1 MDQEIAKAAQKLL
14 KKQGLN
20 FKLNTKVTA
29 GEVTEQGIKVNVEA
43 AKGGKAESVSCAIH
57 NHDGPRLI
65 ISSLTPMSFSSLS
78 VAVPTLPVWVLT
90 TLVSRPTT
98 VAA

>member
-1 MDQEIAKAAQKLL
+1 MDQEIAKNAQKLL

-29 GEVTEQGIKVNVEA
+29 GEVSEQGIKVNVEA
-43 AKGGKAESVSCAIH
+43 AKGGKAESVGCTIPNLQNDVLTIH
-57 NHDGPRLI
+57 
-65 ISSLTPMSFSSLS
+65 SLTLMSSSSLS
-78 VAVPTLPVWVLT
+78 VAVPTLPASAST
-90 TLVSRPTT
+90 TSVSRLMT

>member
-1 MDQEIAKAAQKLL
+1 MDQEIAKATQKIL

-43 AKGGKAESVSCAIH
+43 SKGGKAESVSC
-57 NHDGPRLI
+57 
-65 ISSLTPMSFSSLS
+65 MS
-78 VAVPTLPVWVLT
+78 
-90 TLVSRPTT
+90 RGM
-98 VAA
+98 